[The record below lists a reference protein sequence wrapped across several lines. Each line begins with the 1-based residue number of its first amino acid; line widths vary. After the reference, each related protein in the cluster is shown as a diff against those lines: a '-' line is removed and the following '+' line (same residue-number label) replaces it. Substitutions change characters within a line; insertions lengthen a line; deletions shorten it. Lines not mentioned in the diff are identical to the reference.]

1 MFLDI
6 PFQKGANPQTPDP
19 RSQIPDP
26 RSQIQTPVPL
36 LIMTLMTLFYFF
48 ELAFGG
54 PGDTPGHG
62 G

>member
-6 PFQKGANPQTPDP
+6 PFQKGANPQT
-19 RSQIPDP
+19 PDP